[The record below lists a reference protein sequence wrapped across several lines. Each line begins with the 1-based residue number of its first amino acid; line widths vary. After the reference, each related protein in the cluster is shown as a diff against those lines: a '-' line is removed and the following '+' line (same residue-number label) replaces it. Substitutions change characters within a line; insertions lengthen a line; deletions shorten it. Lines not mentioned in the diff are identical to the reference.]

1 MNQNNML
8 TEFNVGGSHE
18 ENKLGGIPIGVNPQ
32 TGAPVTVEEGETK
45 TKVGGLDYVFSN
57 NFKVSKSIIKDF
69 KLPSSLEGLPMSD
82 ASKKISEMFK
92 DRKDS
97 ISQNTM
103 NQFLSRLSDAQ
114 ENLRQEKIQKL
125 QETIALN
132 NQYPDNTLQ
141 GEAPQGAQEF
151 MNQPPNDIGGMGVPQ
166 QQMSEGGQV
175 QPGWFG
181 TTKGDGM
188 QANSGVAAG
197 NAVGAASGI
206 MGLVDQAS
214 GNTSPNTGKS
224 ALVGAASGAAVGSMI
239 FPGIG
244 TAVGAGVGAIAGA
257 VGANGAQKKLTK
269 RANAAAMNYNAQ
281 FQDQYKWG
289 GILPPGRLDNNLYG
303 SYGNKQNRQD
313 QPFQGF
319 LVPGTNKFVNPF
331 QSNTQQGLAD
341 EIQYYNSQ
349 NPTINAQNYL
359 INNGIKL
366 NGGADG
372 KWGPSSQA
380 GLDAWRKSQGLNTTG
395 PLTNADYEAMGYTPQ
410 GYTPYN
416 TLPELTID
424 VNRQP
429 LNTIADKPVAVTSDN
444 STSNPQ
450 QGNDPRNRIN
460 TNQMMRMMT
469 PLGNLIQLGSLQE
482 PVMGNM
488 HQDLT
493 KARRDYI
500 DEAALVR
507 GVRNQGNTLNRAIQ
521 QSGMT
526 EGARRANMLGANLN
540 TQNAIGSAMLQA
552 QQANRQIDAQ
562 ADSMDAQTRQLNQRN
577 RMLAEEN
584 YERDKGAYNTE
595 RSKLQSQIFTDIGN
609 IGLEGLR
616 ADRVAKVA
624 GYDVEGNHIVDRST
638 GEKYDEG
645 QIDTLLK
652 ELKAEAASA
661 STEHSKKALER
672 QIKELEAQRAK
683 LQKVWDSGKQSN
695 TEENE

>member
-1 MNQNNML
+1 MNELN
-8 TEFNVGGSHE
+8 EFNAGGSHE
-18 ENKLGGIPIGVNPQ
+18 ENKLGGVPIGVNPQ

-151 MNQPPNDIGGMGVPQ
+151 MNQPPNEIGGMGVPQ
-166 QQMSEGGQV
+166 QQMEAGGQV
-175 QPGWFG
+175 QQNNGEVIGG
-181 TTKGDGM
+181 TM
-188 QANSGVAAG
+188 QQIGNNVGGNYGAIASGVG
-197 NAVGAASGI
+197 
-206 MGLVDQAS
+206 GLIDQAS
-214 GNTSPNTGKS
+214 GNTSPDTGKS
-224 ALVGAASGAAVGSMI
+224 ALMGAASGAAVGTMI

-244 TAVGAGVGAIAGA
+244 TAIGAGVGAIAGFA
-257 VGANGAQKKLTK
+257 GAKGAQKKLTK
-269 RANAAAMNYNAQ
+269 RTNAAAMNYNAQ
-281 FQDQYKWG
+281 FQEQFADG
-289 GILPPGRLDNNLYG
+289 GILPNDNILRNNQYGGFNNNQRLT
-303 SYGNKQNRQD
+303 
-313 QPFQGF
+313 PFQGF
-319 LVPGTNKFVNPF
+319 WMPGTNKLMNTY
-331 QSNTQQGLAD
+331 QSNTQQGLVN
-341 EIQYYNSQ
+341 ELQHYGSQ

-359 INNGIKL
+359 IDNGIKL

-372 KWGPSSQA
+372 KWGSSSQA
-380 GLDAWRKSQGLNTTG
+380 GLDAWRKSQGLNITG

-410 GYTPYN
+410 GYTQYDS
-416 TLPELTID
+416 LPELVID

-429 LNTIADKPVAVTSDN
+429 SPTIANQDVTVTSDN
-444 STSNPQ
+444 SAPNTQ
-450 QGNDPRNRIN
+450 QGNDNKNRFN
-460 TNQMMRMMT
+460 ANQMMRMMT

-482 PVMGNM
+482 PTMGNM

-526 EGARRANMLGANLN
+526 EGARRANMLASNLN
-540 TQNAIGSAMLQA
+540 TQNAIGSTMLQA

-562 ADSMDAQTRQLNQRN
+562 ADSMDAQTRQMNQRN

-584 YERDKGAYNTE
+584 FERDKGAYNTE
-595 RSKLQSQIFTDIGN
+595 RSKLQSQMFTDIGN

-652 ELKAEAASA
+652 ELKAESASA
-661 STEHSKKALER
+661 STEHAKKALER

-683 LQKVWDSGKQSN
+683 VQKIWDSGKQSN
-695 TEENE
+695 TKK

>member
-1 MNQNNML
+1 MNELN
-8 TEFNVGGSHE
+8 EFNTGGSHQA
-18 ENKLGGIPIGVNPQ
+18 NPLGGIPIGVNPQ

-151 MNQPPNDIGGMGVPQ
+151 MNQPSNEIGGMGVPQ
-166 QQMSEGGQV
+166 QQMNEGGQV
-175 QPGWFG
+175 QQGWFG
-181 TTKGDGM
+181 TTKGAGTH
-188 QANSGVAAG
+188 ANSGVAAG
-197 NAVGAASGI
+197 NAAGAALGI

-214 GNTSPNTGKS
+214 GNTSPSTGKS
-224 ALVGAASGAAVGSMI
+224 ALTGAASGAAVGSMM

-244 TAVGAGVGAIAGA
+244 TAIGAGVGAIAGV
-257 VGANGAQKKLTK
+257 VGAKGAQKKLNK
-269 RANAAAMNYNAQ
+269 RTEAAAMNYNAQ
-281 FQDQYKWG
+281 FQDQYEWG
-289 GILPPGRLDNNLYG
+289 GPLNNNEQLPLGMVTTQSLLGQYPQPP
-303 SYGNKQNRQD
+303 KQN
-313 QPFQGF
+313 P
-319 LVPGTNKFVNPF
+319 LTNV
-331 QSNTQQGLAD
+331 
-341 EIQYYNSQ
+341 
-349 NPTINAQNYL
+349 QNYL
-359 INNGIKL
+359 NNNGFPIAGDHLGNFGANSQRSL
-366 NGGADG
+366 NDWRKRQGLLNT
-372 KWGPSSQA
+372 GPMTTEEFNLM
-380 GLDAWRKSQGLNTTG
+380 GLDDTG
-395 PLTNADYEAMGYTPQ
+395 NMAEG
-410 GYTPYN
+410 
-416 TLPELTID
+416 TLLDPLTID
-424 VNRQP
+424 ARGTTTP
-429 LNTIADKPVAVTSDN
+429 STAASKT
-444 STSNPQ
+444 TSNNQNPLR
-450 QGNDPRNRIN
+450 GVN
-460 TNQMMRMMT
+460 TNQIMRMMT
-469 PLGNLIQLGSLQE
+469 PLGNLIQLGGLQE

-526 EGARRANMLGANLN
+526 EGARRANMLASNLN

-552 QQANRQIDAQ
+552 QQANRQIDAH
-562 ADSMDAQTRQLNQRN
+562 ADSIDAQTRQLNQRN

-584 YERDKGAYNTE
+584 FERDKGAYNTE

-616 ADRVAKVA
+616 ADRIGKVA
-624 GYDVEGNHIVDRST
+624 GYDVEGNYIVDRST

-652 ELKAEAASA
+652 ELKSEAASA

-672 QIKELEAQRAK
+672 QIKELEEQRAK
-683 LQKVWDSGKQSN
+683 LQKIWNSGKQSN